1 MSGLLTWNLSSEL
14 EMRILKAGIPGG
26 AGWGGDWKA
35 AEEMGQ
41 GRGGGQVRVQEA

>member
-26 AGWGGDWKA
+26 
-35 AEEMGQ
+35 
-41 GRGGGQVRVQEA
+41 RGGGGTGRRQRRRDRDGEEAK